1 MFISCIAL
9 LTSHPRDDSYT
20 PSRISVK
27 AGTGVHDLQ
36 EVGCPQLGTAY
47 HRADGQVRYEEF
59 DKPNG
64 WILISLRPMDSGEDE
79 GMVEGPPI
87 PAHHLRVV
95 IVANHLNGKD
105 THVRGLKVFGPTK

>member
-1 MFISCIAL
+1 M
-9 LTSHPRDDSYT
+9 
-20 PSRISVK
+20 
-27 AGTGVHDLQ
+27 
-36 EVGCPQLGTAY
+36 PQRSQTVNVQLMQ
-47 HRADGQVRYEEF
+47 QVRYEEF

-64 WILISLRPMDSGEDE
+64 WIIISLRPMDSGDDE

-105 THVRGLKVFGPTK
+105 THVRGLKVFGPMK